1 MRVAII
7 GTGISALSTAFYL
20 DKKIDIDLYDSEDRL
35 GGHTDTHSINLRNK
49 EIRVDTGFIVCNDRN
64 YKNFFQLIN
73 ECNVSLNESEMSYS
87 SSINDKTW
95 CSRDFFRPSYYLSIF
110 NIKFLIDIFKF
121 NKLGRKKINDEL
133 PISEWLN
140 LNKFSKSFAENYIY
154 PMSAAIWS
162 MNPNQINNFPTNRLL
177 SFFNNHGL
185 LDIFNRPKWYSIKN
199 GSSSYIRK
207 ILNKTN
213 VKNIKLSKA
222 ITIQR
227 DKDKI
232 NIIRD
237 DLKIDHDYVIFT
249 CNTKQIS
256 QILIDHTKDESEA
269 YSYFEYLDN
278 KVVLHNDSSF
288 MPKDRSKW
296 TSWNSVKKG
305 NDQYVTYWMNN
316 LQKLNTNENIYVTLG
331 IFNIPNSNSIFRAK
345 KYDHIIYNEKTIVG
359 QEKIENLQGKNRL
372 FYAGAYL
379 GYGFHEDGVKSGM
392 KVAQVINNLK
402 E

>member
-73 ECNVSLNESEMSYS
+73 ECKVSLNESEMSYS

-237 DLKIDHDYVIFT
+237 DLKIDYDYVIFT

-345 KYDHIIYNEKTIVG
+345 KYDHIVYNEKTIVG

>member
-1 MRVAII
+1 MRIAII

-20 DKKIDIDLYDSEDRL
+20 DKKIDIDLYDSQDRL

-237 DLKIDHDYVIFT
+237 DLKIDYDYVIFT

-316 LQKLNTNENIYVTLG
+316 LQKLNTYENIYVTLG

-345 KYDHIIYNEKTIVG
+345 KYDHIVYNEKTIVG

-392 KVAQVINNLK
+392 KVAKVINNLK

>member
-1 MRVAII
+1 
-7 GTGISALSTAFYL
+7 
-20 DKKIDIDLYDSEDRL
+20 
-35 GGHTDTHSINLRNK
+35 
-49 EIRVDTGFIVCNDRN
+49 
-64 YKNFFQLIN
+64 
-73 ECNVSLNESEMSYS
+73 MSYS

-95 CSRDFFRPSYYLSIF
+95 CSGDFFRPSYYLSIF

-121 NKLGRKKINDEL
+121 NKLGRKKINDEM

-199 GSSSYIRK
+199 GSSSYIKR

-232 NIIRD
+232 HIIRD
-237 DLKIDHDYVIFT
+237 DVKIDYDYVIFT

-296 TSWNSVKKG
+296 SSWNSVKKG

-345 KYDHIIYNEKTIVG
+345 KYDHIVYNEKTIVG

>member
-73 ECNVSLNESEMSYS
+73 ECKVSLNESEMSYS

-237 DLKIDHDYVIFT
+237 DLKIDYDYVIFT

-316 LQKLNTNENIYVTLG
+316 LQKLNTKENIYVTLG

>member
-20 DKKIDIDLYDSEDRL
+20 DKKIDIDLYDSEDRV

-73 ECNVSLNESEMSYS
+73 ECKVSLNESEMSYS

-162 MNPNQINNFPTNRLL
+162 MNPNQINDFPTNRLL

-237 DLKIDHDYVIFT
+237 DLKIDYDYVIFT

-345 KYDHIIYNEKTIVG
+345 KYDHIVYNEKTIVG

>member
-237 DLKIDHDYVIFT
+237 DLKIDYDYVIFT

-316 LQKLNTNENIYVTLG
+316 LQKLNTKENIYVTLG

-345 KYDHIIYNEKTIVG
+345 KYDHIVYNEKTIVG

>member
-20 DKKIDIDLYDSEDRL
+20 DKKIDIDLYDSEDRV

-121 NKLGRKKINDEL
+121 NKLGRKKINEEL

-237 DLKIDHDYVIFT
+237 DLKIDYDYVIFT

-345 KYDHIIYNEKTIVG
+345 KYDHIVYNEKTIVG

>member
-73 ECNVSLNESEMSYS
+73 ECKVSLNESEMSYS

-95 CSRDFFRPSYYLSIF
+95 CSGDFFRPTYYLSIF

-237 DLKIDHDYVIFT
+237 DLKIDYDYVIFT

-345 KYDHIIYNEKTIVG
+345 KYDHIVYNEKTIVG

>member
-121 NKLGRKKINDEL
+121 NKLGRKRINDEM

-237 DLKIDHDYVIFT
+237 DLKIDYDYVIFT

-345 KYDHIIYNEKTIVG
+345 KYDHIVYNEKTIVG

>member
-73 ECNVSLNESEMSYS
+73 ECKVSLNESEMSYS

-232 NIIRD
+232 HIIRD
-237 DLKIDHDYVIFT
+237 DVKIDYDYVIFT

-345 KYDHIIYNEKTIVG
+345 NYDHIVYNEKTIVG

>member
-237 DLKIDHDYVIFT
+237 DLKIDYDYVIFT

-345 KYDHIIYNEKTIVG
+345 KYDHIIYNEKTMVG

>member
-1 MRVAII
+1 MRIAII

-20 DKKIDIDLYDSEDRL
+20 NKKIDIDLYDSEDRL
-35 GGHTDTHSINLRNK
+35 GGHTDTHLINLRNK

-73 ECNVSLNESEMSYS
+73 QCDVSLNESDMSYS
-87 SSINDKTW
+87 SSIDNKTW
-95 CSRDFFRPSYYLSIF
+95 CSKDFFKPSYYLSFF
-110 NIKFLIDIFKF
+110 NIKFLFNILKF
-121 NKLGRKKINDEL
+121 NKLGKKDIDDEL

-140 LNKFSKSFAENYIY
+140 LNNFSKNFAENYIY

-162 MNPNQINNFPTNRLL
+162 MNPNQINDFPTNRLL

-199 GSSSYIRK
+199 GSSSYIKK
-207 ILNKTN
+207 ILNKTS
-213 VKNIKLSKA
+213 VKNIKLSES
-222 ITIQR
+222 ITIKR
-227 DKDKI
+227 NENKI
-232 NIIRD
+232 TIINN
-237 DLKIDHDYVIFT
+237 DLKTDYDYVIFT
-249 CNTKQIS
+249 CNTKQIN
-256 QILIDHTKDESEA
+256 QILIDQTKDETDA

-278 KVVLHNDSSF
+278 KVVLHNDTSL
-288 MPKDRSKW
+288 MPQDRAKW
-296 TSWNSVKKG
+296 SSWNSVKKG

-316 LQKLNTNENIYVTLG
+316 LQKLDTNENIFVTLG
-331 IFNIPNSNSIFRAK
+331 IFNISNSNNIFRAK
-345 KYDHIIYNEKTIVG
+345 KYDHIVYKKRTIIG

-379 GYGFHEDGVKSGM
+379 GYGFHEDGVKSGIR
-392 KVAQVINNLK
+392 VAQMINALK

>member
-237 DLKIDHDYVIFT
+237 DLKIDYDYVIFT

-305 NDQYVTYWMNN
+305 NDQYVTYWMNK

-345 KYDHIIYNEKTIVG
+345 KYDHIIYNEKTMVG

-379 GYGFHEDGVKSGM
+379 GYGFHEDGVKSGL
-392 KVAQVINNLK
+392 KVAQVMNNLK

>member
-73 ECNVSLNESEMSYS
+73 ECNVGLNESEMSYS
-87 SSINDKTW
+87 S
-95 CSRDFFRPSYYLSIF
+95 SIF

-237 DLKIDHDYVIFT
+237 DLKIDYDYVIFT